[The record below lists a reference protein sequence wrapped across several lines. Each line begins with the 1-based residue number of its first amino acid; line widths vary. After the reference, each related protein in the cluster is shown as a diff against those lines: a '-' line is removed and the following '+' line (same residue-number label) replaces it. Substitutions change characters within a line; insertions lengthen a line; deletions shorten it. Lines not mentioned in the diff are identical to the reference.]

1 MAGKGNLGNAVLII
15 GFLLFI
21 DSLIGFGNLF
31 MGTAV
36 AILLNSF
43 EFVFS
48 LILIVIGVKIRQM
61 KV

>member
-1 MAGKGNLGNAVLII
+1 MAGKGNLGNGVLII
-15 GFLLFI
+15 GFLLFV

-31 MGTAV
+31 GGSGV

-48 LILIVIGVKIRQM
+48 LILIVLGVKIRQM